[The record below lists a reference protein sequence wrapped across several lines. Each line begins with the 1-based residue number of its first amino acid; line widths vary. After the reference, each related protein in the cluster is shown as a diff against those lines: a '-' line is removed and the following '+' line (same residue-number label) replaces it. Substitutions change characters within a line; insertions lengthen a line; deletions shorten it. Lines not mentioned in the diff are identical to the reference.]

1 MKAIRVNQFGGP
13 EVLKLEEA
21 PDPRPAR
28 DQVLVRLHA
37 IGVNPVDA
45 YIRTGS
51 YPRLPQPPYTPGTDG
66 AGVIEAI
73 GEGVKHFSV
82 GDRVYLSGAITGTY
96 AELAVCDIS
105 QVHRLPEHVSFSEGA
120 ALGVPY
126 ATAFRALFHRARAVG
141 AETVLVHGATGGVG
155 TAAVQLSRAAG
166 LTVIG
171 TGGTEE
177 GRQAVLKNGAHHVLD
192 HHDPTYL
199 DQIGKLTEGKGVDV
213 IIEMLSNVNLG
224 KDLNLLARFG
234 RVVVVGSR
242 GPVEIDPRA
251 TMVRDATILG
261 MSVSNASPSEF
272 ASIHAAIVAGLEN
285 RSLRPVVGKEMPL
298 ANAAEAHKVLM
309 EPGALGKIVLIP

>member
-13 EVLKLEEA
+13 EVLKLEDI

-28 DQVLVRLHA
+28 DQVLVRLYA
-37 IGVNPVDA
+37 IGVNPVDT
-45 YIRTGS
+45 YVRSGS

-96 AELAVCDIS
+96 AELTVCGLG
-105 QVHRLPEHVSFSEGA
+105 QVHPLPEHVSFSEGA

-126 ATAFRALFHRARAVG
+126 STAFRALFQRARAVG

-155 TAAVQLSRAAG
+155 TAAVQLSRGAG

-242 GPVEIDPRA
+242 GTVEIDPRA
-251 TMVRDATILG
+251 TMGRDATILG
-261 MSVSNASPSEF
+261 MSISNASPSEL
-272 ASIHAAIVAGLEN
+272 ASIHASIVAGLEN

-298 ANAAEAHKVLM
+298 ANAAEAHKAIM
-309 EPGALGKIVLIP
+309 EPGAFGKIVLIP